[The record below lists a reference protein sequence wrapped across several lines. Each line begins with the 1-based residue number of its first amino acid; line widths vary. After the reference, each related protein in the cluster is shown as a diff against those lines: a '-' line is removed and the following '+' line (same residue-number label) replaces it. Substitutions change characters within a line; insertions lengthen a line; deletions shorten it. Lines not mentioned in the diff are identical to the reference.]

1 MMFKALDSSQDGFL
15 TLEEIKK
22 GLVEVL
28 GEFKSQ
34 SNEWQV
40 LIEQL
45 DTNDD
50 GRIDYGEF
58 ISAAV
63 NRSPLLSNTNL
74 EIAF

>member
-1 MMFKALDSSQDGFL
+1 MFKALDSSQDGFL

-40 LIEQL
+40 LIE
-45 DTNDD
+45 
-50 GRIDYGEF
+50 
-58 ISAAV
+58 
-63 NRSPLLSNTNL
+63 
-74 EIAF
+74 